1 MQSGAAGARAH
12 RLYRHRI
19 DGVKRSRFAGAVAG
33 VSRRGRSGTSSRRR
47 DRKAHGVSDQKAT
60 PTYKPSDPDLQTGT
74 VIEDASAANEGGD
87 HGTIRTCD
95 PQLRSFHR
103 DGLTLLDVAETFV
116 VLIDSPL
123 ALKLNVKKLDG
134 VELTA
139 VRTLDV
145 PWLPEPAPLL
155 AVAVAPVELVPNAPV
170 ELVPNA
176 PVELVPNAPVVTVE
190 PIALVLVPRAVA
202 PVSPVPSWL
211 VATESDAMPPIKVA
225 PVRPVAPVVPAGLV
239 RELTG
244 DPVRPGPA
252 GGLSGAGPRATTA
265 DPVRPGP
272 AGGLSGAGERATTLP
287 VVPGVGPIAPM
298 IAAGAG

>member
-1 MQSGAAGARAH
+1 
-12 RLYRHRI
+12 
-19 DGVKRSRFAGAVAG
+19 
-33 VSRRGRSGTSSRRR
+33 
-47 DRKAHGVSDQKAT
+47 
-60 PTYKPSDPDLQTGT
+60 
-74 VIEDASAANEGGD
+74 
-87 HGTIRTCD
+87 
-95 PQLRSFHR
+95 
-103 DGLTLLDVAETFV
+103 
-116 VLIDSPL
+116 
-123 ALKLNVKKLDG
+123 LKLNVKKLDG

-145 PWLPEPAPLL
+145 PWLPEPAPLPVV
-155 AVAVAPVELVPNAPV
+155 AVAPVELVPNAPVELVPNAPV

-211 VATESDAMPPIKVA
+211 VATEADAMPPIKVA
-225 PVRPVAPVVPAGLV
+225 PVRPVAPVVPSGLV

-252 GGLSGAGPRATTA
+252 GGLSGAGPRATT
-265 DPVRPGP
+265 
-272 AGGLSGAGERATTLP
+272 LP